1 MLENQKLVPLT
12 GSFINMLI
20 PDTGITNNGLKDWE
34 KDFQFLKAIGM
45 DHLFV
50 IRTEFEQGGQKLS
63 AEDPRSTTWKED
75 ACLLDMV
82 FRLADKYGMTLYLGG
97 PVSITNLHM
106 GDWKKEIDD
115 TKRYYDRTI
124 AKYADHP
131 CFKGLYVSLEALPWH
146 FNFFDICAEVLD
158 YMKKNYPEKKTFMSP
173 SLIAVTGNMSQRYT
187 PDQWV
192 DIYGRYFYEKIA
204 GKLDYCA
211 PQDTLSI
218 PACELGV
225 IQDNGLTE
233 WYSKVNKLF
242 TGCGIEH
249 WTNIETF
256 QRPFP
261 GHGEPSGV
269 YRQIDYRSL
278 YMKLQTAS
286 PFVKKVITYDYF
298 SCISPNSEWGS
309 SRRLLA
315 RYLEMIGRDPVI
327 IDEIFG

>member
-1 MLENQKLVPLT
+1 MLQNQNLLPIT
-12 GSFINMLI
+12 GTFVNMLI

-34 KDFQFLKAIGM
+34 KDFQFMKAIGM

-124 AKYADHP
+124 AKYAAHP

-204 GKLDYCA
+204 GKLNYCA

-242 TGCGIEH
+242 TACGIEH

>member
-1 MLENQKLVPLT
+1 MLQNQNLLPIT

-34 KDFQFLKAIGM
+34 KDFQFMKAIGM

>member
-1 MLENQKLVPLT
+1 MLQNQKLVPLT

-34 KDFQFLKAIGM
+34 KDFQFMKAIGM

-146 FNFFDICAEVLD
+146 FNFFDICSEVLD
-158 YMKKNYPEKKTFMSP
+158 YMKANYPEKKTFMSP

-211 PQDTLSI
+211 PQDTVSI

-242 TGCGIEH
+242 TDCGIEH

-278 YMKLQTAS
+278 YMKLQMAS
-286 PFVKKVITYDYF
+286 PYVKKAITYDYF

-327 IDEIFG
+327 IDEIYR

>member
-1 MLENQKLVPLT
+1 MLQNQNLVPLT

>member
-1 MLENQKLVPLT
+1 MLQNQNLLPIT

-34 KDFQFLKAIGM
+34 KDFQFMKAIGM

-211 PQDTLSI
+211 PQDTVSI

>member
-1 MLENQKLVPLT
+1 
-12 GSFINMLI
+12 
-20 PDTGITNNGLKDWE
+20 
-34 KDFQFLKAIGM
+34 
-45 DHLFV
+45 
-50 IRTEFEQGGQKLS
+50 
-63 AEDPRSTTWKED
+63 
-75 ACLLDMV
+75 
-82 FRLADKYGMTLYLGG
+82 
-97 PVSITNLHM
+97 
-106 GDWKKEIDD
+106 
-115 TKRYYDRTI
+115 
-124 AKYADHP
+124 
-131 CFKGLYVSLEALPWH
+131 
-146 FNFFDICAEVLD
+146 
-158 YMKKNYPEKKTFMSP
+158 MKKNYPEKKTFMSP

-204 GKLDYCA
+204 GKLNYCA

-242 TGCGIEH
+242 TACGIEH

>member
-1 MLENQKLVPLT
+1 MLQNQNLLPIT

-34 KDFQFLKAIGM
+34 KDFQFMKAIGM

-242 TGCGIEH
+242 TACGIEH